1 MTAAE
6 RIENPGAAPRRGAE
20 AGIEGAL
27 AALREECE
35 LASQLVLGFSDE
47 DFARPTRL
55 PEWNVK
61 QLLAHMY
68 RVINRIN
75 MGLDEDA
82 PPAADTDA
90 VSYWRRY
97 DPVTDSQET
106 ADRAKE
112 IAAGFGTGAELASAW
127 DEMWRRAVGRAAD
140 VDPERVVA
148 TWGPTLTL
156 DELIRTR
163 ILEMTVHRADL
174 MNALGL
180 PPDPSEGGLDI
191 TQEILLG
198 LLEADVTALPDWD
211 GVEFIE
217 KGTGR
222 RPLSDDDRKGLGSL
236 ADRFPLVS

>member
-1 MTAAE
+1 MTEVE
-6 RIENPGAAPRRGAE
+6 RVEHPGAAPRRGAE

-35 LASQLVLGFSDE
+35 LASQLVLGLSE
-47 DFARPTRL
+47 EEFAKPTRL

-68 RVINRIN
+68 SVINRIN
-75 MGLDEDA
+75 KGLDSDP
-82 PPAADTDA
+82 PPAADADA
-90 VSYWRRY
+90 VSYWRMY
-97 DPVTDSQET
+97 DPVTDAPET

-112 IAAGFGTGAELASAW
+112 IAAGYGSGAELASAW

-140 VDPERVVA
+140 TDPERVVA
-148 TWGPTLTL
+148 TWGPAMAL
-156 DELIRTR
+156 DELIRDR
-163 ILEMTVHRADL
+163 VLEMTVHRADL
-174 MNALGL
+174 MDALGL
-180 PPDPSEGGLDI
+180 PPDPSEGGLDV

-222 RPLSDDDRKGLGSL
+222 RPLSDDDRKALGDL
-236 ADRFPLVS
+236 ADRFPLLA